1 MKNRRK
7 KIVRIILL
15 CIGVLFVF
23 VTFNTYEVIRYSK
36 TYVDRPADV
45 AIVLGAGQANGKISQ
60 VFVERINHGM
70 TLYREGVVP
79 KIILTGGYGEGQ
91 KISDSQ
97 AAKDYAVLK
106 GIPEK
111 DILIEEKSTITFEN
125 LKEAEVIMDAHS
137 MDSALIVSDPY
148 HMKRA
153 MAICGVLDMNA
164 QPSPTPTTA
173 YRTWKKKLKL
183 LMYESFFYNAR
194 LLLGPFYT

>member
-1 MKNRRK
+1 MKNTRK
-7 KIVRIILL
+7 KIFRFAL
-15 CIGVLFVF
+15 IGVGLFVAF
-23 VTFNTYEVIRYSK
+23 VAFNTFEVIRYSK
-36 TYVDRPADV
+36 TYVDDPADV

-70 TLYREGVVP
+70 QLYREGIVSH
-79 KIILTGGYGEGQ
+79 IIMTGGFGEGQ
-91 KISDSQ
+91 QISDSQ
-97 AAKDYAVLK
+97 AAKNYAVLK
-106 GIPEK
+106 GIPEE
-111 DILIEEKSTITFEN
+111 DIMIEEKSTITFEN
-125 LKEAEVIMDAHS
+125 LKEAKAVMGDHS
-137 MDSALIVSDPY
+137 MNTALIVSDPF

-153 MAICGVLDMNA
+153 MAICNVLSMDA